1 MKAATLATICVFM
14 TLALALTAS
23 GMGYGGYSSYVP
35 VYGGYG
41 GSKGGLG
48 DGGLCKFISELCLN
62 SNNRI
67 DLYFGEE
74 LAT

>member
-48 DGGLCKFISELCLN
+48 DGGLCKLCLD
-62 SNNRI
+62 SNNII